1 MPERF
6 CVSQINRYICVLGR
20 QPKISLAE
28 LEAVFGHEN
37 VCTISGN
44 LALLTTSQTP
54 DVTKLG
60 GTLKIARILDQ
71 SPLDYLYS
79 LPHGKLT
86 IGVSD
91 YRRHASSK
99 TSQQEG
105 LKLKKQLVREGYS
118 ARIIPN
124 QSADLS
130 TATSHHNKL
139 GLSPN
144 KIELIYTD
152 RLIGL
157 SIGAQ
162 NITAYARRDQARPA
176 RDARVGM
183 LPPKLAQIL
192 INLAA
197 QGQTGHLLDPF
208 CGTGVILQEA
218 LLMGNSAYGTDL
230 EPRMIEMTRKNL
242 EWLDKKD
249 SLNYKLEPGDATNYK
264 WTGSINFIATETYL
278 GQAFSAPPSE
288 VKLKD
293 VQHVTKS
300 IITGFLKNISPQ
312 LDKNTCLA
320 LAIPAWKRPNGSFSH
335 LKILDELD
343 RLGYNLEKYSNLE
356 QSDLLYHREDQ
367 IVAREIL
374 VLRSK

>member
-1 MPERF
+1 
-6 CVSQINRYICVLGR
+6 
-20 QPKISLAE
+20 
-28 LEAVFGHEN
+28 
-37 VCTISGN
+37 
-44 LALLTTSQTP
+44 
-54 DVTKLG
+54 
-60 GTLKIARILDQ
+60 
-71 SPLDYLYS
+71 
-79 LPHGKLT
+79 
-86 IGVSD
+86 
-91 YRRHASSK
+91 
-99 TSQQEG
+99 
-105 LKLKKQLVREGYS
+105 
-118 ARIIPN
+118 
-124 QSADLS
+124 
-130 TATSHHNKL
+130 
-139 GLSPN
+139 
-144 KIELIYTD
+144 
-152 RLIGL
+152 
-157 SIGAQ
+157 
-162 NITAYARRDQARPA
+162 
-176 RDARVGM
+176 
-183 LPPKLAQIL
+183 
-192 INLAA
+192 
-197 QGQTGHLLDPF
+197 
-208 CGTGVILQEA
+208 
-218 LLMGNSAYGTDL
+218 MGNSAYGTDL